1 MTSTQDTEV
10 PSAPRARTR
19 QQAFT
24 AHMVRVA
31 ATDPGARA
39 ALRGGVRR
47 GLNERRL
54 REMDRLIVPWLPER
68 GALTDDIEWAYY
80 AVASMIGATTS
91 RTVAAAPEEPPVEA
105 GPGEPAPADEGPQRD
120 RGAVPRY
127 GTSLGVAFALAVTGG
142 RGGREMREAT
152 AESRL
157 NLLTRQSLTGLHRH
171 LPGSVGYLR
180 ELNVEIDW
188 AQLLSDLSAW
198 RGHRGRITRRW
209 LQDYYRLRDQHKQ
222 REARQLDAAGETDEE
237 PAPEE

>member
-1 MTSTQDTEV
+1 MTSTQDTDV
-10 PSAPRARTR
+10 PSAARARTR

-54 REMDRLIVPWLPER
+54 REMDRIVVPWLPER
-68 GALTDDIEWAYY
+68 EALTDDIERAYY
-80 AVASMIGATTS
+80 AVASMIGATSS
-91 RTVAAAPEEPPVEA
+91 RAAENPDEPPAETP
-105 GPGEPAPADEGPQRD
+105 PGEPVPAEGSPQRD
-120 RGAVPRY
+120 RTAAPRY
-127 GTSLGVAFALAVTGG
+127 GPSLGVAFALAVTGG

-171 LPGSVGYLR
+171 LPGSVSYLR
-180 ELNVEIDW
+180 ELDVEIDW

-198 RGHRGRITRRW
+198 RGHRGRIARRW
-209 LQDYYRLRDQHKQ
+209 LQDYYRLRDQH
-222 REARQLDAAGETDEE
+222 EQLKAQQMDAAGETDEE
-237 PAPEE
+237 AAPEE